1 MDIGDI
7 YMHAFFNQTH
17 FKLYL
22 PDYQWADASGIMVKG
37 FNGFE
42 PITTAQSTT
51 KQTTQSTTESTEKPT
66 TQIPTTAN
74 PFNSASRI
82 SNISFNFIMTF
93 IFAFIL
99 YSK

>member
-1 MDIGDI
+1 MNIDDI

-22 PDYQWADASGIMVKG
+22 PDYQWPESSGVMVKG

-42 PITTAQSTT
+42 PTTTSQPTT
-51 KQTTQSTTESTEKPT
+51 KQTTQSTPESTEKPT
-66 TQIPTTAN
+66 TQVSTAAN

-82 SNISFNFIMTF
+82 SNLSFTFIITF
-93 IFAFIL
+93 IFAFPIN
-99 YSK
+99 S